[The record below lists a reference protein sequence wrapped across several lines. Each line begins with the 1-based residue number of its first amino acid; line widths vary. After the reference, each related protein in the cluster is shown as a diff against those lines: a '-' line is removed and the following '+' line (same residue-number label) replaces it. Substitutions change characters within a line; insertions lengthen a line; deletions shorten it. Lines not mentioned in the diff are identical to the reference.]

1 VTSPMTSMERVFAA
15 MDGRE
20 PDRVPLFLLLTM
32 HGAETVGMRL
42 TEYWSDPAAVAEGQ
56 LRLRAEY
63 GHDCLVGAPS
73 AAQEVAAWGAD
84 VILHDD
90 GPPNCGQPPILDE
103 DIGTLEAPRVE
114 GNPALSGV
122 LETIRI
128 LAERCDD
135 APIVGGVIAPF
146 TLPIVQLGF
155 ERCFNLLRE
164 RPALF
169 DRLVSVNEEF
179 CVRWANAQ
187 LAAGATAIGYADPLA
202 SSTLVDP
209 EVYRARG
216 QMSDRRTIARIDG
229 PVALN
234 FASGRSTGVLD
245 GVLTSGAVA
254 VQVSSEEDLG
264 ELKWA
269 IAGRATLIGNL
280 NGVAMRRWTEEEA
293 ERQVRR
299 AVAAAAPGG
308 RFVLADNHGE
318 IPLQVGSDV
327 LHAIVD
333 AVRRWGTYPIAAET
347 A

>member
-1 VTSPMTSMERVFAA
+1 MTPQMTSLERVFTA
-15 MDGRE
+15 MEGRE

-42 TEYWSDPAAVAEGQ
+42 SEYWGDPAAVAEGQ

-84 VILHDD
+84 VLLHDD
-90 GPPNCGQPPILDE
+90 GPPNCGQPPVVDE
-103 DIGTLEAPRVE
+103 DITTLEAPRVE

-128 LAERCDD
+128 LAERCVD

-155 ERCFNLLRE
+155 ERCFNLIRE

-169 DRLVSVNEEF
+169 DRLVSVNEDF
-179 CVRWANAQ
+179 CVSWANAQ
-187 LAAGATAIGYADPLA
+187 LASGATAIGYADPLA
-202 SSTLVDP
+202 SSTLIDP

-216 QMSDRRTIARIDG
+216 LLSDRRTIARIDG

-234 FASGRSTGVLD
+234 FASGRCASVLESI
-245 GVLTSGAVA
+245 LTTGAVA
-254 VQVSSEEDLG
+254 LQVSAEEDIG
-264 ELKWA
+264 EVKRA
-269 IAGRATLIGNL
+269 VAGRATLIGNL
-280 NGVAMRRWTEEEA
+280 NGVAMRRWTAEDA
-293 ERQVRR
+293 EREVRR
-299 AVAAAAPGG
+299 AIVAAAPGG

-318 IPLQVGSDV
+318 IPLQVGPDV
-327 LHAIVD
+327 LHAVAD
-333 AVRRWGTYPIAAET
+333 AVRRWGTYPVAT
-347 A
+347 V